1 QAFYNLNRP
10 HYGHDMGGST
20 PMERLRELGLEVP
33 DTFALPPP
41 VVLEKIAGKIITQG
55 GYDVPAN
62 YTGNTGSG

>member
-1 QAFYNLNRP
+1 
-10 HYGHDMGGST
+10 MGGST

-62 YTGNTGSG
+62 YTAS